1 MKKRSKKGISMIK
14 FLIDYYEIENTELL
28 KQIPYI
34 THKELK
40 EIAPKYGI
48 YLKRSMSQYVTK
60 EAELT
65 GEYIFVTDSA
75 NNVIPYQNP
84 YRNKY
89 TEKPKVYT
97 RKER

>member
-1 MKKRSKKGISMIK
+1 MKKRSKKGISIIR
-14 FLIDYYEIENTELL
+14 FLIDYYEIENPKLL

-48 YLKRSMSQYVTK
+48 KLKRAMSQQVTK
-60 EAELT
+60 EEELT
-65 GEYIFVTDSA
+65 GKYIFVSDIT

-84 YRNKY
+84 YRKEY
-89 TEKPKVYT
+89 SEKTKT
-97 RKER
+97 LRKEK